1 MSDYVQ
7 QKVIDAL
14 TKNKGVRSSAKRDL
28 ARLCGTDETFLR
40 ELVGHHLGAI
50 IDHAMAH
57 YAHTTLENMNN
68 SKSKMAANSGGSAI
82 PMGKEMLSRFVSQ
95 NTPIFGMDDPSMGT
109 GKRPQASAK
118 HRDAIAKIAKIVDK
132 ESLKE

>member
-7 QKVIDAL
+7 EKVVEAL
-14 TKNKGVRSSAKRDL
+14 KKNKGVRSSAKRDL

-57 YAHTTLENMNN
+57 YAHSALNNMNT
-68 SKSKMAANSGGSAI
+68 SKVKLAVNAGSTVA
-82 PMGKEMLSRFVSQ
+82 MGKEMLSRFASQ
-95 NTPIFGMDDPSMGT
+95 NTPVFGMDDPSMGT
-109 GKRPQASAK
+109 GKRPQASAA

-132 ESLKE
+132 DKFK